1 RYSFLTIETYQGRV
15 PVKALQPYK
24 RTFVFCYLL
33 ASLSHVQSQIV
44 KTMSKKILMIVGDY
58 VEDYEAMV
66 PYQAMLSVG
75 LQVDTLAPDR
85 KQGDTVR
92 TAVHDF
98 VEDQTYKETPGHRF
112 VITADFANVDPAAYD
127 GLYIAGGRAPE
138 YIRLNDRVL
147 EITRHFFENDKPVAA
162 ICHGIQILTAAKV
175 LEGRTLTA
183 YVAIG
188 PDIELA
194 GGTWKNVP

>member
-1 RYSFLTIETYQGRV
+1 M
-15 PVKALQPYK
+15 A
-24 RTFVFCYLL
+24 
-33 ASLSHVQSQIV
+33 
-44 KTMSKKILMIVGDY
+44 KKILMLVGDY

-75 LQVDTLAPDR
+75 LVVDTVAPDR
-85 KQGDTVR
+85 KKGDTVP

-98 VEDQTYKETPGHRF
+98 VGDQTYKETVGHRF
-112 VITADFANVDPAAYD
+112 GITVNFESVNPADYD

-138 YIRLNDRVL
+138 YTRLNKKVI
-147 EITRHFFENDKPVAA
+147 EITQHFFKEDKPVAA

-175 LEGRTLTA
+175 LKGRTLTA
-183 YVAIG
+183 YPAIG

-194 GGTWKNVP
+194 GGTWENVSADQAVVDGQLVTSPAWPGHPAILKEFYKILGLKITS

>member
-1 RYSFLTIETYQGRV
+1 M
-15 PVKALQPYK
+15 AK
-24 RTFVFCYLL
+24 RILL
-33 ASLSHVQSQIV
+33 V
-44 KTMSKKILMIVGDY
+44 VGDY

-75 LQVDTLAPDR
+75 LSVDTIAPDR
-85 KQGDTVR
+85 KAGDTVP

-98 VEDQTYKETPGHRF
+98 VGDQTYRETPGHRF
-112 VITADFANVDPAAYD
+112 AITTDFDAVDPATYD

-138 YIRLNDRVL
+138 YIRLNQRVL
-147 EITRHFFENDKPVAA
+147 EITRHFFDQNKPVAA

-175 LEGRTLTA
+175 LTGRTLTA

-194 GGTWKNVP
+194 GGTWKNIPATEAIVDGNLVTSPAWPGHPAILKAFYQLLGLRIE

>member
-1 RYSFLTIETYQGRV
+1 M
-15 PVKALQPYK
+15 AK
-24 RTFVFCYLL
+24 RILL
-33 ASLSHVQSQIV
+33 L
-44 KTMSKKILMIVGDY
+44 VGDY

-75 LQVDTLAPDR
+75 LSVDTIAPDR
-85 KQGDTVR
+85 KKGDTVP

-98 VEDQTYKETPGHRF
+98 VGDQTYRETPGHNF
-112 VITADFANVDPAAYD
+112 GITADFDAVDPATYD

-138 YIRLNDRVL
+138 YIRLNKRVL
-147 EITRHFFENDKPVAA
+147 EITRHFFDENKPVAA

-175 LEGRTLTA
+175 LSGRTLTA
-183 YVAIG
+183 YVAVG

-194 GGTWKNVP
+194 GGTWKNIPATEAIVDGNLVTSPAWPGHPAILKEFYRLLGLRIE